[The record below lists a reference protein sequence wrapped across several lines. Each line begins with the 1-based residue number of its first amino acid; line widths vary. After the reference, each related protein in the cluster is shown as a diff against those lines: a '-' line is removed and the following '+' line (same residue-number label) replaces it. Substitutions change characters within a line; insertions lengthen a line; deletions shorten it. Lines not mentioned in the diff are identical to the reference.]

1 MGGGGLQQDFSCETT
16 GGHVLLV
23 AVPITG
29 EWRACIGCMYDM
41 STYVCMT
48 GAQDD
53 LRRVTDMA
61 DRQIK
66 QLGMNDAVGNLSF
79 SADSNGLQPYSQRLQ
94 HIMDMVRAVCT
105 AAACLSVL
113 AHHIHVMASLL

>member
-1 MGGGGLQQDFSCETT
+1 MR
-16 GGHVLLV
+16 
-23 AVPITG
+23 ITG
-29 EWRACIGCMYDM
+29 EHDCFGCMYDM

-79 SADSNGLQPYSQRLQ
+79 SADSSGLQPYSQRLQ

>member
-1 MGGGGLQQDFSCETT
+1 
-16 GGHVLLV
+16 
-23 AVPITG
+23 
-29 EWRACIGCMYDM
+29 
-41 STYVCMT
+41 MT

-94 HIMDMVRAVCT
+94 HIMDMVCT
-105 AAACLSVL
+105 CPCLPTIYTSWRHSYNHVAASAKCRPLSQ
-113 AHHIHVMASLL
+113 SLSNVKSMTDTQGADF